1 LDTTNGGGGGDGE
14 DGGSHWQLFV
24 ILCSVP
30 CFISTALGVI
40 LVPESPRW
48 LLESTSHLED
58 DETGSNKAIDIL
70 RYAALKNGISQKVID
85 EELFPPGTRLITS
98 WKDVSSIQSNQSLT
112 QYSHSHS
119 NSHDESMIAHTSDNK
134 SNEGGGGGFKELFN
148 SPSRTRLTL
157 LLWSTWFGLG
167 FLYYGVILAV
177 SIVFTNEEEMKDE
190 ANGGNGNGNDNGD
203 GNGNGSYDFDYVAI
217 FISASS
223 EIFGLIIVLYTID
236 KFGRIPSQTISY
248 RIGGIA
254 TFLMGILY
262 VIFYNISASN
272 DSNEDDTTYL
282 HRYILIGLAF
292 IARMAMMGASC
303 TTWVSTSEILPTD
316 IRSTGH
322 GSANA
327 MARLGGFISPFIITQ
342 GNSLWLIG
350 IIVLIVSL
358 VTAEFASRLPE
369 TTGKSMGDISSPL
382 SSNKNNKKTGLMMDE
397 DNANDNDDSDSE
409 IISVASSTPSTAKR
423 KGLNRIEAMEVTTPS
438 IDEEDD
444 TNVVSQSILPPSAVP
459 STRRNVNNSSTA
471 TIAIDSATSYHELL

>member
-1 LDTTNGGGGGDGE
+1 ERIGIGRFQYSILFAAGLCFMADSMEVLLLSFLSVVLKHEWYLTEHQMDSIFAVVFAGALFGTLLLGPAGDIYGRKPIFILTALIIAISGVITAFCTNYIQLVIARFFVGFGVGGLTVPFDTLGEFLPTKARGKNLLYIEFFWTFGTLSVPLLAYLTLDTTKGGGDGDGE

-70 RYAALKNGISQKVID
+70 RYAALKN
-85 EELFPPGTRLITS
+85 
-98 WKDVSSIQSNQSLT
+98 
-112 QYSHSHS
+112 
-119 NSHDESMIAHTSDNK
+119 
-134 SNEGGGGGFKELFN
+134 ELFN

-177 SIVFTNEEEMKDE
+177 SIVFTNEEEMEDE
-190 ANGGNGNGNDNGD
+190 ANGGN

-236 KFGRIPSQTISY
+236 KFGRISSQTISY

-254 TFLMGILY
+254 TFLM
-262 VIFYNISASN
+262 
-272 DSNEDDTTYL
+272 DDTTYL

-327 MARLGGFISPFIITQ
+327 MARLGGFI
-342 GNSLWLIG
+342 
-350 IIVLIVSL
+350 
-358 VTAEFASRLPE
+358 
-369 TTGKSMGDISSPL
+369 
-382 SSNKNNKKTGLMMDE
+382 
-397 DNANDNDDSDSE
+397 
-409 IISVASSTPSTAKR
+409 
-423 KGLNRIEAMEVTTPS
+423 
-438 IDEEDD
+438 
-444 TNVVSQSILPPSAVP
+444 
-459 STRRNVNNSSTA
+459 
-471 TIAIDSATSYHELL
+471 

>member
-1 LDTTNGGGGGDGE
+1 
-14 DGGSHWQLFV
+14 
-24 ILCSVP
+24 
-30 CFISTALGVI
+30 
-40 LVPESPRW
+40 
-48 LLESTSHLED
+48 
-58 DETGSNKAIDIL
+58 
-70 RYAALKNGISQKVID
+70 
-85 EELFPPGTRLITS
+85 
-98 WKDVSSIQSNQSLT
+98 
-112 QYSHSHS
+112 
-119 NSHDESMIAHTSDNK
+119 MIAHTLDNT
-134 SNEGGGGGFKELFN
+134 SNEGGGIGGFKELFN

-177 SIVFTNEEEMKDE
+177 SIVFTNEEEMEDE
-190 ANGGNGNGNDNGD
+190 ANGGNGNGN
-203 GNGNGSYDFDYVAI
+203 GSYEFDYVAI

-236 KFGRIPSQTISY
+236 TFGRIQSQTVCY

-262 VIFYNISASN
+262 YIFYNISASN
-272 DSNEDDTTYL
+272 NNNEVDIAYL
-282 HRYILIGLAF
+282 HRFTLIGLAF
-292 IARMAMMGASC
+292 IARMAMMGATC
-303 TTWVSTSEILPTD
+303 TTWVSTSEILTTD

-369 TTGKSMGDISSPL
+369 TTGKSMGDISFPH
-382 SSNKNNKKTGLMMDE
+382 SNNNNDKRTGLMMDD
-397 DNANDNDDSDSE
+397 DNNDNDYNDSE

-423 KGLNRIEAMEVTTPS
+423 KGSNRIETMEVTTSS

-444 TNVVSQSILPPSAVP
+444 TNVAAQSILLPPSAVT
-459 STRRNVNNSSTA
+459 STRRNGNNSSTA
-471 TIAIDSATSYHELL
+471 SIATVESATSYLELL

>member
-1 LDTTNGGGGGDGE
+1 MDTTNGGGGGDGE
-14 DGGSHWQLFV
+14 DGESHWQLFV

-98 WKDVSSIQSNQSLT
+98 WKDVSSIQLNQSLT
-112 QYSHSHS
+112 QHSHSH
-119 NSHDESMIAHTSDNK
+119 SHDESMIAHTSDNK

-177 SIVFTNEEEMKDE
+177 SIVFTNEEEMEDE
-190 ANGGNGNGNDNGD
+190 ANGGN

-236 KFGRIPSQTISY
+236 KFGRISSQTISY

-272 DSNEDDTTYL
+272 DNNEDDTTYL

-369 TTGKSMGDISSPL
+369 TTGKSMGDISSPP
-382 SSNKNNKKTGLMMDE
+382 SSNNNDKKTGLMMDD
-397 DNANDNDDSDSE
+397 DNDNDNDDNNSE

-459 STRRNVNNSSTA
+459 STRRNGNNSSTA
-471 TIAIDSATSYHELL
+471 TIATESATSYHELL